1 MKKII
6 ICNIPMAKE
15 VNQNVYVSDDKSLP
29 VTDRPVR
36 YSINAFLEK
45 TLKPDDEV
53 KVLLLAKIDEYSY
66 YEQNIEYFINEL
78 NEANSNIGAKLEY
91 KTIDTAF
98 SQERTIHEQLLS
110 RIVDEIDPQTHVL
123 ADITYGSKDMSIVVF
138 TTLGFAEKFLEC
150 SIDNIVY
157 GQANFVNGKAINTKI
172 CDMIPLYALT
182 SVTNV
187 IRNVEPNKAKQM
199 LKSLLSIQTSQKE
212 WCFNLY
218 YDKEKY
224 EALILQSQLFAID
237 KEASPTLYER
247 EKYRMKEYL
256 YCYLMA
262 LNEKKYEAYSCEIL
276 KISEDCIKAYD
287 STKGVFLHYFNAAWK
302 KE

>member
-1 MKKII
+1 
-6 ICNIPMAKE
+6 MAKE

-199 LKSLLSIQTSQKE
+199 LKSLLSI
-212 WCFNLY
+212 
-218 YDKEKY
+218 
-224 EALILQSQLFAID
+224 
-237 KEASPTLYER
+237 
-247 EKYRMKEYL
+247 
-256 YCYLMA
+256 
-262 LNEKKYEAYSCEIL
+262 
-276 KISEDCIKAYD
+276 
-287 STKGVFLHYFNAAWK
+287 
-302 KE
+302 

>member
-1 MKKII
+1 
-6 ICNIPMAKE
+6 MAKE

-78 NEANSNIGAKLEY
+78 NEANLNIGAKLEY
-91 KTIDTAF
+91 KIIDTAF

-110 RIVDEIDPQTHVL
+110 RIVDEIDPQTHVI

-199 LKSLLSIQTSQKE
+199 LKNLLSI
-212 WCFNLY
+212 
-218 YDKEKY
+218 
-224 EALILQSQLFAID
+224 
-237 KEASPTLYER
+237 
-247 EKYRMKEYL
+247 
-256 YCYLMA
+256 
-262 LNEKKYEAYSCEIL
+262 
-276 KISEDCIKAYD
+276 
-287 STKGVFLHYFNAAWK
+287 
-302 KE
+302 

>member
-6 ICNIPMAKE
+6 ICNIPMAKK

-138 TTLGFAEKFLEC
+138 TTLSFAEKFLEC

-199 LKSLLSIQTSQKE
+199 LKSLLSI
-212 WCFNLY
+212 
-218 YDKEKY
+218 
-224 EALILQSQLFAID
+224 
-237 KEASPTLYER
+237 
-247 EKYRMKEYL
+247 
-256 YCYLMA
+256 
-262 LNEKKYEAYSCEIL
+262 
-276 KISEDCIKAYD
+276 
-287 STKGVFLHYFNAAWK
+287 
-302 KE
+302 